1 MANPVPDCDIAVYF
15 KEKMIIQTWSTLG
28 LTEDHLYKMVDPL
41 MVIKVKDGQP
51 VPPGPE
57 TWYIEVPSEI
67 HGGPPYGLVPGSGTL
82 LGSNNYVLRIVE
94 NTGLEAYIRPKI
106 QSLNW
111 DNRERTKRDST
122 FSKRIREAYTQCAI
136 TQSHASSD
144 RIDTLQAAHVC
155 PVSANLDMWDTFANH
170 FFNTDTCMTPE
181 FLESTSNGI
190 LLRADI
196 HIAFD
201 IFAISVVQ
209 VPGQWAWRV
218 VVFHPSFQNYA
229 NSNFTINQ
237 PADAA
242 DRERLLCTLRLHF
255 VYATQ
260 KFAGKWFPI

>member
-1 MANPVPDCDIAVYF
+1 MTNPVPDCDIALYF
-15 KEKMIIQTWSTLG
+15 KDKMIIQTWSTLG

-41 MVIKVKDGQP
+41 VVIKAQKDSPP
-51 VPPGPE
+51 VTPGIG
-57 TWYIEVPSEI
+57 TWYIEIPSQD
-67 HGGPPYGLVPGSGTL
+67 PPYGLTPGSDTL
-82 LGSNNYVLRIVE
+82 LGSNKYVLCIVKDTE
-94 NTGLEAYIRPKI
+94 LAAYIRPKI

-111 DNRERTKRDST
+111 DNRERTKRNSSFST
-122 FSKRIREAYTQCAI
+122 RIRDTYAQCAI
-136 TQSHASSD
+136 TQAPASSD
-144 RIDTLQAAHVC
+144 RVDTLQAAHVC
-155 PVSANLDMWDTFANH
+155 PVSANLDMWFTFANH
-170 FFNTDTCMTPE
+170 FFDANVGMTAE

-218 VVFHPSFQNYA
+218 VVFHPSFRQYA
-229 NSNFTINQ
+229 NSDFTINQ

-242 DRERLLCTLRLHF
+242 DRERLVCTLRLHF

-260 KFAGKWFPI
+260 KFGGKWFPI